1 MKTLIE
7 EISNEIKQAFAA
19 LGYDPELG
27 KATVSKRP
35 DLCEYQCNGA
45 MAGAKLYGKAPLA
58 LAEEVAG
65 RLKGSAVFSQVEV
78 APPGFLNLSLAPAYI
93 RDYLGRMAAAP
104 RFGVHLPEKPQRI
117 IIDYGGANVAKP
129 LHIGHLR
136 SAIIGESI
144 KRLIRYAGHEAIGD
158 VHLGDWG
165 LQMGLIIVEIGER
178 QPGLPYFDASY
189 SGPYPEAAPFTLAE
203 LGEIYPVAAAKAKTD
218 AGYQARA
225 QAVTYELQKGRAGY
239 RALWQHIMRISLADL
254 KKNYHQ
260 LNVDFDLW
268 KGESDVEDLIP
279 GMVEQ
284 LKKDGFAY
292 LSEGALV
299 VDISEEG
306 DTKEL
311 PPCLILKSDGAALY
325 LTTDLATILD
335 RVQSLAPDEI
345 VYLTDKRQAMHFT
358 QLFRCAKK
366 TGIAPPSLSFRFL
379 GFGTMNG
386 TDGKPFK
393 TRDGGV
399 MSLEQLVAE
408 INEAMA
414 GKIRANREIEGGE
427 ADKVDFISK
436 AGEVDFGDK
445 IGKVD
450 FIGKTAE
457 VDFASEVLDTA
468 RIIGLAALKYGDL
481 SNQAAKDYI
490 FDIDRFTSFEGDTG
504 PYILYTIVRIKSIL
518 AKYVA
523 SGGVVKACDEGCC
536 AVLTEPVSAEEKA
549 LMLAIAGFNAMIEA
563 AFLEIAPH
571 RVAAYVYELANALN
585 TFYHQ
590 TRILTEPDEDKKASY
605 IALLILTK
613 EVLETSIDLLGF
625 AAPERM

>member
-1 MKTLIE
+1 MNTLLA
-7 EISNEIKQAFAA
+7 EISAELKQAFAA
-19 LGYDPELG
+19 CGYDPELG

-58 LAEEVAG
+58 LAEEVAE
-65 RLKGSAVFSQVEV
+65 RLAGSSVFARVEV

-93 RDYLGRMAAAP
+93 CDYLVRMATAP
-104 RFGVHLPEKPQRI
+104 RFGVPLPEKKQRI
-117 IIDYGGANVAKP
+117 IIDYGGPNVAKP

-165 LQMGLIIVEIGER
+165 LQMGLIIVEVGEQ
-178 QPGLPYFDASY
+178 QPDLPYFEADFTSD
-189 SGPYPEAAPFTLAE
+189 YPQEAPFTLAE
-203 LGEIYPVAAAKAKTD
+203 LAEIYPVAAAKAKAD

-225 QAVTYELQKGRAGY
+225 QAATYELQKGRAGY
-239 RALWQHIMRISLADL
+239 RALWRHIMRLSLADL
-254 KKNYHQ
+254 QKNYHD

-279 GMVEQ
+279 GMVED
-284 LKKDGFAY
+284 LKKGGFAH

-299 VDISEEG
+299 VDISKEG
-306 DTKEL
+306 DAKEM

-325 LTTDLATILD
+325 LTTDLATVLD
-335 RVQSLAPDEI
+335 RVQNLAPDEI
-345 VYLTDKRQAMHFT
+345 IYLTDKRQSLHFE

-366 TGIAPPSLSFRFL
+366 TGIAPPAFRFRFL

-408 INEAMA
+408 VNEAMA
-414 GKIRANREIEGGE
+414 RKISANRESEASEAGFGGKG
-427 ADKVDFISK
+427 D
-436 AGEVDFGDK
+436 EVDFGDK

-450 FIGKTAE
+450 FISKTAE
-457 VDFASEVLDTA
+457 VDFACEVLDTA

-518 AKYVA
+518 AKYME
-523 SGGVVKACDEGCC
+523 GGGTVGACKEGAC

-549 LMLAIAGFNAMIEA
+549 LMLAIAGFNAMMET